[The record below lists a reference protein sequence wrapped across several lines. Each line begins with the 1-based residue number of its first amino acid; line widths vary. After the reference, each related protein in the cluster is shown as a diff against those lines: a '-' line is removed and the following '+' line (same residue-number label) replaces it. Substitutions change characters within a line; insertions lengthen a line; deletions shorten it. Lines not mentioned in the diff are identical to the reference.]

1 VTASDER
8 ERFAVVADVIRSR
21 RTSMQVD
28 GSRDVDDAVL
38 DELFE
43 LASWAPCHKRT
54 WPWRFCVVRNQAR
67 FELGEVVA
75 EAIRRHGDDENRVN
89 KARTKYARTP
99 VVVVV
104 GSAPGDSPN
113 RTAENRDAT
122 AAAIQNLLL
131 AASARGVATYWGS
144 CPKGAN
150 DPVAA
155 FCGFEAGTTVMS
167 LTYVGWADNGDAAVA
182 PERPAPF
189 VTRLG

>member
-1 VTASDER
+1 VTSSDER

-28 GSRDVDDAVL
+28 GSRDVDDSVL
-38 DELFE
+38 DELFG
-43 LASWAPCHKRT
+43 LATWAPCHKRT
-54 WPWRFCVVRNQAR
+54 WPWRFCVVRNHAR

-75 EAIRRHGDDENRVN
+75 EAMRRHGDDEHRVT
-89 KARTKYARTP
+89 KARTKYSRTP

-122 AAAIQNLLL
+122 AAAIQNFLL
-131 AASARGVATYWGS
+131 AASARGLATYWGS
-144 CPKGAN
+144 CPTGAN
-150 DPVAA
+150 DDVAS
-155 FCGFEAGTTVMS
+155 FCGFEDGTTVMS
-167 LTYVGWADNGDAAVA
+167 LTYVGWADDEAIA

>member
-1 VTASDER
+1 
-8 ERFAVVADVIRSR
+8 
-21 RTSMQVD
+21 MKVD
-28 GSRDVDDAVL
+28 GSRDVDDTVL

-54 WPWRFCVVRNQAR
+54 WPWRFCVVRNEAR
-67 FELGEVVA
+67 LELGEVVA
-75 EAIRRHGDDENRVN
+75 EAMRRHGDDEHRVN

-122 AAAIQNLLL
+122 AAAIQNFLL

-144 CPKGAN
+144 SPKGAN
-150 DPVAA
+150 DDVAA
-155 FCGFEAGTTVMS
+155 FCGFEPGTTIMS
-167 LTYVGWADNGDAAVA
+167 LTYVGWANDESEAVA
-182 PERPAPF
+182 PERPASF

>member
-1 VTASDER
+1 MTASGDNS
-8 ERFAVVADVIRSR
+8 RFDVVADVIRSR

-28 GSRDVDDAVL
+28 PARDVDDTTL
-38 DELFE
+38 DQLFE

-54 WPWRFCVVRNQAR
+54 WPWRFCVIRNDAR
-67 FELGEVVA
+67 FELGAVVA
-75 EAIRRHGDDENRVN
+75 AAMERHGDDAHRVQ

-104 GSAPGDSPN
+104 GSAPGDSAN

-122 AAAIQNLLL
+122 AAAIQNFLL
-131 AASARGVATYWGS
+131 AASSLSIATYWGS

-150 DPVAA
+150 DDVAA
-155 FCGFEAGTTVMS
+155 FCGFEPDTTVMS
-167 LTYVGWADNGDAAVA
+167 LTYVGWANEDAIS
-182 PERPAPF
+182 PERPTPF

>member
-28 GSRDVDDAVL
+28 PNRDVDDFVL

-43 LASWAPCHKRT
+43 LATWAPCHKRT
-54 WPWRFCVVRNQAR
+54 WPWRFSVVRNQAR
-67 FELGEVVA
+67 FDLGEVVA
-75 EAIRRHGDDENRVN
+75 EAMRRHGDDEHRVN
-89 KARTKYARTP
+89 KAFTKYARTP

-122 AAAIQNLLL
+122 AAAIQNFLL

-150 DPVAA
+150 DDVAA
-155 FCGFEAGTTVMS
+155 FCGFEPDTTVMS
-167 LTYVGWADNGDAAVA
+167 LTYVGWADDEATA

-189 VTRLG
+189 VTRRG

>member
-1 VTASDER
+1 VTASDEHD
-8 ERFAVVADVIRSR
+8 RFAVVADVIRSR

-28 GSRDVDDAVL
+28 VSRDVDDSVL

-54 WPWRFCVVRNQAR
+54 WPWRFCVVRNDAR
-67 FELGEVVA
+67 LALGEVVA
-75 EAIRRHGDDENRVN
+75 DAMRRHGDDEHRSN

-122 AAAIQNLLL
+122 AAAIQNFLL
-131 AASARGVATYWGS
+131 AASAGGVATYWGS

-150 DPVAA
+150 DDVAT
-155 FCGFEAGTTVMS
+155 FCGFEPGTTIMS
-167 LTYVGWADNGDAAVA
+167 LTYVGWSNDAPTT
-182 PERPAPF
+182 PERPDPF
-189 VTRLG
+189 VNRLG